1 MSTAL
6 GTVEIEPWVIR
17 KGELSMIEQIAY
29 SHVAKA
35 LAGLFDCLYYVEI
48 ETGRFVEF
56 LGSKMLADLH
66 IPKEGNDFFKLA
78 SSNAGRYVYPADLD
92 RVMESHNRDVVV
104 EELEKNGYYVV
115 FFRLIMGGKIIHV
128 RHLDL
133 MCEDGKHIICG
144 MENVEE
150 EYQKKKE
157 QDKILK
163 SAERMARR
171 DELTGIKNKN
181 AFTEHTQILDERLQI
196 MPVEFGVVMCD
207 VNDLKRI
214 NDTRGHSFGD
224 EVIQRT
230 SRMICSVF
238 KHSPVFRVGGDEF
251 VTVITDSDYEHR
263 EELLQEL
270 RDMSVANAR
279 TRSGPIVATGMAVY
293 EPGRDKCVADVY
305 DRADILM
312 YENKTELKARNLAV
326 LPGKRD
332 SIFNPIPFERK
343 QQLDSLFGAL
353 FTVAGEGYVYLN
365 DMKYDYSRLSLLLVD
380 DFGLESEYIYHA
392 DQALKEFVHPD
403 DVEVY
408 EEACETV
415 LRTTAEVLPV
425 TYRIRKANGRYVLF
439 RTRGFVLSGDNGEP
453 EYFGGIMYEV

>member
-1 MSTAL
+1 MHRSIA
-6 GTVEIEPWVIR
+6 VIHT
-17 KGELSMIEQIAY
+17 KGGKSMIEQLAY

-48 ETGRFVEF
+48 ETGKYVEF
-56 LGSKMLADLH
+56 VSSKMLADLH
-66 IPKEGNDFFKLA
+66 IPSEGEDFFKLV
-78 SSNAGRYVYPADLD
+78 SSSVGRYVYPADLD
-92 RVMESHNRDVVV
+92 RVMDSHNRDIVVK
-104 EELEKNGYYVV
+104 ELERDGYYAV

-128 RHLDL
+128 RHLNL

-144 MENVEE
+144 LENVEE

-181 AFTEHTQILDERLQI
+181 AFTEHAQTLDESLRSA
-196 MPVEFGVVMCD
+196 PFEFGVVMCD
-207 VNDLKRI
+207 VNDLKMI

-251 VTVITDSDYEHR
+251 AAIITDSDYAHR

-270 RDMSVANAR
+270 RNMSMANAR
-279 TRSGPIVATGMAVY
+279 TRSGPIVATGMAVF
-293 EPGRDKCVADVY
+293 ERGRDKCVSDVY
-305 DRADILM
+305 DRADIFM
-312 YENKTELKARNLAV
+312 YENKNELKTRNLTV
-326 LPGKRD
+326 LPGKND
-332 SIFNPIPFERK
+332 NIFNPIPLERK

-365 DMKYDYSRLSLLLVD
+365 DMKYDYSRLSLPFVD
-380 DFGLESEYIYHA
+380 DFGLESEYLYHV
-392 DQALKEFVHPD
+392 DQVLKEFVHPD
-403 DVEVY
+403 DAEVF

-415 LRTTAEVLPV
+415 LRTKAELLPV
-425 TYRIRKANGRYVLF
+425 TYRIRKANGKYTQL

-453 EYFGGIMYEV
+453 EYFGGIMYEA